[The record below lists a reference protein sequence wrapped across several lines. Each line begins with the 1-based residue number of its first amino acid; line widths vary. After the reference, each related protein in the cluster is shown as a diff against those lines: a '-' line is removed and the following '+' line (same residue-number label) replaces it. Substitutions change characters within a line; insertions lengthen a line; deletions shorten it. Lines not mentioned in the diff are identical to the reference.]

1 MVGRHARERLENRN
15 WERRR
20 ESHVYLDF
28 EEEWIAA
35 QTMADRN
42 KDWQER

>member
-1 MVGRHARERLENRN
+1 MLARGLRIVIGR
-15 WERRR
+15 RRR